1 MQYFIR
7 SQDRGF
13 SRRLHQTFDVLHS
26 TRSSAPPAAAGLA
39 DELMTD
45 TTDSLAPPRPPPFS
59 SWARYSL
66 NDVDSDD
73 AEQMRSSALEFLTE
87 LRQRRQK
94 ENREDQ
100 DRWECVL
107 ERDGAH
113 DDMDREGAADVEEVD
128 AQPSSSMMDLDD
140 SDTDVLST
148 ALSTGRHLATTTAT
162 GLGGQNVRVM
172 PDALIGRRKE
182 GKRGREE
189 RMDVSSGGGQDRHK
203 KADRARVSFDFDA

>member
-7 SQDRGF
+7 SQDLGF
-13 SRRLHQTFDVLHS
+13 SRRLHQTFDVLQS
-26 TRSSAPPAAAGLA
+26 TRSSAPPAAADLA

-73 AEQMRSSALEFLTE
+73 AERMRSRALEFLTE

-100 DRWECVL
+100 DGWECVL

-140 SDTDVLST
+140 SDTDVLLT
-148 ALSTGRHLATTTAT
+148 ALSTGRHPATTT
-162 GLGGQNVRVM
+162 GPGGQSVRVM

-189 RMDVSSGGGQDRHK
+189 RVDVSSGGGQDRHK
-203 KADRARVSFDFDA
+203 KSDRARVSFDFDA